1 MRYPACCRKA
11 YLKRGR
17 SVGNI
22 QRKVSMKRTP
32 VILIFL
38 TMLMAISICAAHAGE
53 PAEVELV
60 DGSVVY
66 GKVVSLKNG
75 IYTIKSDSMGTFVI
89 SKSKIRAIR
98 FRSQRV
104 NKGIRENPQGT
115 DKSIDVQGIQKS
127 LLADQDIFKIILSLQ
142 NDPEIQKIL
151 NDLETMKAVQSGDI
165 QSLMSN
171 PKFMEL
177 LNNPKIKA
185 INKKVAK

>member
-1 MRYPACCRKA
+1 
-11 YLKRGR
+11 
-17 SVGNI
+17 
-22 QRKVSMKRTP
+22 MKRTP
-32 VILIFL
+32 IIPIIL

-66 GKVVSLKNG
+66 GEVVSLKNG

-98 FRSQRV
+98 FRSRGV
-104 NKGIRENPQGT
+104 NKGVRENPQGT
-115 DKSIDVQGIQKS
+115 DKNIDIQGMQKS

-151 NDLETMKAVQSGDI
+151 NDPETMKAVQSGDI

-177 LNNPKIKA
+177 LNHPKIKA
-185 INKKVAK
+185 INRKIAK

>member
-1 MRYPACCRKA
+1 
-11 YLKRGR
+11 
-17 SVGNI
+17 
-22 QRKVSMKRTP
+22 MKRTP

-38 TMLMAISICAAHAGE
+38 TMLMVISICAAHAGE
-53 PAEVELV
+53 SAEVELV

-66 GKVVSLKNG
+66 GEVVSLKNG